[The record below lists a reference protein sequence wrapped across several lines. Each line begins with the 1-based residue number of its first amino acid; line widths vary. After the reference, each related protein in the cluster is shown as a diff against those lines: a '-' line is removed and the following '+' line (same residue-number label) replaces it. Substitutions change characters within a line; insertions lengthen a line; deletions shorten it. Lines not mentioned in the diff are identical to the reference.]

1 MIVSGKSIVAA
12 LLPAAILAGCAYLSR
27 PDTAKP
33 PVRTEAEASPEAAK
47 YSGSAFSE
55 HVRTTEPQSPEEEMA
70 GFKLPPGFKI
80 ELFAA
85 EPQIG
90 KPINLAFDAK
100 GRLWV
105 TESFEYPFAANPG
118 QGKDRIAVL
127 EDADGDGKADRFT
140 HLADTLNIPI
150 GVLPVPG
157 GAVAHS
163 IPNLYRFTDA
173 DGDGKAE
180 SSHPVLGPFGYK
192 DTHGMVSNLT
202 RGFDGWV
209 HACHGFTNTS
219 RVAGKDGDSVRM
231 ESGNTFRFRPDG
243 SRVEQTTYGRV
254 NPFGMVFDERGYLY
268 SSDCHSSPLYQL
280 ITGADYPHF
289 GKKEEGVGFAPAMK
303 QQGKESTA
311 LSGLA
316 YYADERFPP
325 DYRRNLFLGDVVTS
339 RVYRNSFSYQGSTP
353 VARAEADFLLSAD
366 PWFRPVDVKMGP
378 DGALYVADF
387 YNRIIGH
394 YEVPLNNPGRDRIRG
409 RIWRITYTGD
419 GKQPARP
426 ERRDWS
432 AAPAT
437 ELLQALGHPN
447 LPVRLTAADQLV
459 ERIGA
464 AAVAPV
470 QELLQGEGT
479 GPVPYSHGL
488 WVLHRLGALPG
499 ALLSRSLAHPEA
511 LVRTH
516 ALRVLKEAR
525 DPAGQYAG
533 AVLKALRDPDPHVQR
548 AAAEAMPAYPTAE
561 TVKALLAF
569 DRQIPA
575 HDTHLRYT
583 ARLGLRT
590 LLRQERLAEAVTAQ
604 SWDAGDTEVLA
615 GVMTGV
621 PSAAAG
627 QFLFRYATAH
637 AVPKERLVPILQH
650 VARYAAGSAMD
661 PVVAFARQKFA
672 GDLSTQYSLYNTLQQ
687 GLSQRGGQAGKSLLD
702 WGAALAGSFLGAR
715 NAWTYQTSGITMLQR
730 NPVFTYTKKTAT
742 DTSSFIG
749 FDQSGFKGAIHS
761 PVFEIPD
768 SLSFSVVLSDRLASG
783 ESSAP
788 SGHVVRLRSAA
799 DTAVVLAQTRLM
811 KDARPEWQL
820 DTLWDL
826 RQYRGQRGYLE
837 ITYGPAGYLHAGKF
851 APAVVAVPPVG
862 PRELANRQKFALGV
876 IGTHKLADFTPQV
889 KACLADP
896 LTDPFVKVAA
906 ARTLLQL
913 DATAHAPLVGA
924 LLADGRQPVSFRKE
938 IAGAMGEFVL
948 PGLTGSLVKA
958 LQGAPLDFQLALV
971 KALAASPDGKTA
983 LLAQVRGGKLNPR
996 VLLDPN
1002 VEERLLL
1009 NASDA
1014 QRRDYRELTA
1024 NVDPVNQERETLI
1037 RHRLAKFS
1045 SAQIQQESGRV
1056 IFIQNCSPCHQIKK
1070 EGGLVGPQLDG
1081 VGNWGAQLLATKIL
1095 DPNRNI
1101 SEAFRTY
1108 TIRLK
1113 NGKVLTGLYRREEG
1127 QVLVFANPG
1136 GEEFSVAKSD
1146 IAEKQGSKYTLMP
1159 DYFGEVLEQENFNAL
1174 LTYLLAQQ

>member
-1 MIVSGKSIVAA
+1 MIVSRKSILAA
-12 LLPAAILAGCAYLSR
+12 LLPTIILVGCTPFSR
-27 PDTAKP
+27 PDKPKPAGTATAEP
-33 PVRTEAEASPEAAK
+33 APEAEK
-47 YSGSAFSE
+47 YSGSAFSD
-55 HVRTTEPQSPEEEMA
+55 HVRATEPRSPEEEKA
-70 GFKLPPGFKI
+70 GFKLPPGFEI

-105 TESFEYPFAANPG
+105 TESFEYPFAADPG
-118 QGKDRIAVL
+118 KGKDRIAVL

-163 IPNLYRFTDA
+163 IPNLYRFADA
-173 DGDGKAE
+173 DGDGRAE
-180 SSHPVLGPFGYK
+180 SSHPLLGPFGYK

-209 HACHGFTNTS
+209 HACHGFTNAS
-219 RVAGKDGDSVRM
+219 RVAGRDGDSVRM

-243 SRVEQTTYGRV
+243 SRVEQTTFGRV

-289 GKKEEGVGFAPAMK
+289 GKKEEGIGFAPAMK
-303 QQGKESTA
+303 PQGKESTA

-316 YYADERFPP
+316 YYADELFPP
-325 DYRRNLFLGDVVTS
+325 EYRHNLFLGDVVTS
-339 RVYRNSFSYQGSTP
+339 RVYRNSFAFQGSTP
-353 VARAEADFLLSAD
+353 VARAEADFLLSQD

-409 RIWRITYTGD
+409 RIWRITYRGD
-419 GKQPARP
+419 GKQVPRPA
-426 ERRDWS
+426 RRDWS
-432 AAPAT
+432 VAPAD
-437 ELLQALGHPN
+437 ELLEALSHPN
-447 LPVRLTAADQLV
+447 LPVRLTAADQLT
-459 ERIGA
+459 ERVGA

-470 QELLQGEGT
+470 RELLQAERT
-479 GPVPYSHGL
+479 GAVPYSHGL
-488 WVLHRLGALPG
+488 WVLHRLGALPE
-499 ALLSRSLAHPEA
+499 ALLSRSLAHREA
-511 LVRTH
+511 LVRVH
-516 ALRVLKEAR
+516 ALRVLKETS
-525 DPAGQYAG
+525 DPDRRYAG
-533 AVLKALRDPDPHVQR
+533 AVLAALLDPDPHVQR
-548 AAAEAMPAYPTAE
+548 AAAEALPAYPTAE

-569 DRQIPA
+569 ARQVPA

-583 ARLGLRT
+583 AKLGLRT
-590 LLRQERLAEAVTAQ
+590 LLRQEPLAAAVTTQ
-604 SWDAGDTEVLA
+604 SWDAEDTELLA

-627 QFLFRYATAH
+627 QFLFRYVTAH
-637 AVPKERLVPILQH
+637 AVPKERLVPLLQH
-650 VARYAAGSAMD
+650 VARYADGSTLD
-661 PVVAFARQKFA
+661 PVVAFARRQFA
-672 GDLSTQYSLYNTLQQ
+672 DDLSIQYSLYNTLQQ
-687 GLSQRGGQAGKSLLD
+687 GLSQRGGQVGNSLLD
-702 WGAALAGSFLGAR
+702 WGAALAESFIGAR
-715 NAWTYQTSGITMLQR
+715 NAWTYGWSGSTMLRR
-730 NPVFTYTKKTAT
+730 NPVMTYTKKT
-742 DTSSFIG
+742 DTGTLSFIG
-749 FDQSGFKGAIHS
+749 FDQSGFRGTIRS
-761 PVFEIPD
+761 PRFEVPD
-768 SLSFSVVLSDRLASG
+768 SLSFTVLLSESLAKG
-783 ESSAP
+783 ESNAP
-788 SGHVVRLRSAA
+788 SGHVVRLRAAA
-799 DTAVVLAQTRLM
+799 DTATILAQTDFM
-811 KDARPEWQL
+811 KDASPERQL
-820 DTLWDL
+820 KTHWDL
-826 RQYRGQRGYLE
+826 RKYRGQQAYLE
-837 ITYGPAGYLHAGKF
+837 IKYAPAGYVHAGGF
-851 APAVVAVPPVG
+851 APAVVAPPAIG
-862 PRELANRQKFALGV
+862 PNELAKRQKFALEV
-876 IGTHKLADFTPQV
+876 IGTHKLVAFAPAV

-896 LTDPFVKVAA
+896 VTDPFVKVAA

-913 DATAHAPLVGA
+913 DAPAHASLVGA

-938 IAGAMGEFVL
+938 IAEAMGEFAL
-948 PGLTGSLVKA
+948 PGLTGSLVEA
-958 LQGAPLDFQLALV
+958 LPGAPLDFQLALV
-971 KALAASPDGKTA
+971 KALAAAPAGKTA
-983 LLAQVRGGKLNPR
+983 LLDQVRGGKLNPR
-996 VLLDPN
+996 LLLDPK

-1014 QRRDYRELTA
+1014 QRRHYRDLTA
-1024 NVDPVNQERETLI
+1024 NLDPVNQERETLI
-1037 RHRLAKFS
+1037 RQRLAKFS
-1045 SAQIQQESGRV
+1045 SSPIQQESGRV
-1056 IFIQNCSPCHQIKK
+1056 IFIQNCATCHQIKK
-1070 EGGLVGPQLDG
+1070 EGGLIGPQLDG

-1108 TIRLK
+1108 TIRLN

-1136 GEEFSVAKSD
+1136 GEEFSVAKKD